1 MDLNSDLT
9 IDAPNEAKSESGHT
23 CSEGQDAKPA
33 DGKETTIV
41 SAAVDSVYGA
51 ATKEGAIQPDEKKT
65 RKTRKNKETYTD
77 GEVLEKGRWLWI
89 AAFENRAG
97 SFSFRVNGQ
106 LPVFTMTAPLGLPD
120 RLGRQ
125 VLFEGQ
131 KPRYLRDNYDSRPNA
146 RSFMSNL
153 EDAYE
158 GVKVTMHS
166 VKTPLTEEE
175 VRAYGALHLRL
186 KPYLAKNPHAIKEAG
201 DLYENTYGNLIKPI
215 SVRRLFELMAE
226 LESPYLTQNWLD
238 KIGGSVNAVCRALG
252 SPTGSFDHNARKEYD
267 MDLGDVTA
275 ERLEQSL
282 KPLSYDRATGI
293 LSPFK
298 RLLKFG
304 MEQHYIRVNVANAV
318 ILRQTLAEKIAKAM
332 AEIAIDNIAQVQIAL
347 NIAAK
352 YEVGARDAGY
362 FVPHVV
368 FMYYAAMR
376 PLSELREMNPLDAR
390 LHKKLIRL
398 WSTKTTRRRI
408 KTLSANA
415 VAILEHY
422 WDGKPLSFEGW
433 DLFWKLVQA
442 AQGYD
447 VKHPAW
453 FKAPYEVTV
462 RPKSDIPRHTGC
474 SHSINRFKD
483 PREAVREDD
492 HLWETFRK
500 HYDGLVTKEETAQ
513 FCSLL
518 PASMP
523 VTEVLRE
530 AIRKDLL
537 KHELIEEGQQ
547 IPTAPGVPDF
557 DVTPPR
563 RELWLP
569 KIPKDVLRDK
579 IWHGTIEAVA
589 SELGTDASWLSAV
602 CRAMRIPLPK
612 SGRASRDN
620 PQDAPL
626 PPPVTTVPHDELE
639 PLIKNLRGVA
649 PAARKLGIQTTHL
662 SAYCAVHKV
671 PVPDAHALGL
681 HYNNRPRVTTSRP
694 QVQAMLGQS
703 SFEDVAS
710 SLKVPP
716 EYLRDYCERHK
727 IKIDPVPSAPSFTT
741 TLDDIRAAVTKDLE
755 TRPRTPLEPREA
767 MELVLSKTPQGL
779 SEEELILVVEQAVGI
794 KLTKGAIKYVLT
806 QSAKGRFERRYGRIR
821 LIGAYETKV
830 DLDHLKSLVKREL
843 GRRDLWPL
851 IEALRRAVPK
861 TPRGLSVD
869 QLLEVLPLFGIHLD
883 SPKLKKE
890 LKRLDRQGRVTF
902 YYSQVTIPEGAP
914 DWKLRVHDKEATPG
928 FEAIKQHVHD
938 CYAKLANPNLTNV
951 ETMEFILSMAPDGLW
966 QDELLDVAATC
977 GIKFKQS
984 CIHSVVQHEAQG
996 EFKRENGRV
1005 RLVGPFQPRATI
1017 HDIRNA
1023 LPARNGSAILRKD
1036 LILEVLKHFPGGLSV
1051 DDLRAAAELRGH
1063 KDSRNTFR
1071 RQIYTLAKRGRVD
1084 VENGWVR
1091 RSELRNEPDS
1101 TLKLVCH
1108 ENPA

>member
-1 MDLNSDLT
+1 MDLNSDLP
-9 IDAPNEAKSESGHT
+9 IDAPDEAKSESGHT
-23 CSEGQDAKPA
+23 RSERQDAKPA
-33 DGKETTIV
+33 DGNKATIV

-51 ATKEGAIQPDEKKT
+51 ATKEGATQSNGKEK
-65 RKTRKNKETYTD
+65 RKTRKKEDYTA

-89 AAFENRAG
+89 TPFENRGG
-97 SFSFRVNGQ
+97 SFSFRVKGQ
-106 LPVFTMTAPLGLPD
+106 LPVFTMAPPLGLLD
-120 RLGRQ
+120 RRGRQ

-131 KPRYLRDNYDSRPNA
+131 KPRYLRDNYDSRPDA
-146 RSFMSNL
+146 RSFMNNL

-166 VKTPLTEEE
+166 VKTRLTDEDVREYE
-175 VRAYGALHLRL
+175 VLHLRL
-186 KPYLAKNPHAIKEAG
+186 KPYLAKNPYAIKEAG

-215 SVRRLFELMAE
+215 SVQRLFELMVE
-226 LESPYLTQNWLD
+226 LESPYLTKDWLD
-238 KIGGSVNAVCRALG
+238 KIRVSVNAVCRALG
-252 SPTGSFDHNARKEYD
+252 SPTESFDHKARNKYD

-275 ERLEQSL
+275 DRLERSL
-282 KPLSYDRATGI
+282 KPLPYRRAREI
-293 LSPFK
+293 LRPFK

-304 MEQHYIRVNVANAV
+304 ADQHYIRENVANAAN
-318 ILRQTLAEKIAKAM
+318 LRQTLAEKIAEAM
-332 AEIAIDNIAQVQIAL
+332 AEITIDNIAQVQIAL
-347 NIAAK
+347 DIAAK
-352 YEVGARDAGY
+352 YEVGARGAGY

-376 PLSELREMNPLDAR
+376 PLSELRQMNPLDAR

-398 WSTKTTRRRI
+398 WSTKKRRRRI

-415 VAILEHY
+415 VAVLEHY

-447 VKHPAW
+447 VKRPAW
-453 FKAPYEVTV
+453 FKAPYDVTV
-462 RPKSDIPRHTGC
+462 PAKSDVPRHTGC

-492 HLWETFRK
+492 HLWDTFRNY
-500 HYDGLVTKEETAQ
+500 YDGLATREETAQ

-530 AIRKDLL
+530 AIRKDLI

-547 IPTAPGVPDF
+547 IPTAPEVPDF
-557 DVTPPR
+557 DVTPPQHQ
-563 RELWLP
+563 LWLP
-569 KIPKDVLRDK
+569 TIPDDVLRDK
-579 IWHGTIEAVA
+579 LWNSSLKVVA
-589 SELGTDASWLSAV
+589 TEQGTDGAWLNAV
-602 CRAMRIPLPK
+602 CRAKRIPLPK
-612 SGRASRDN
+612 AGRASREK

-639 PLIKNLRGVA
+639 KIIKELHGVA
-649 PAARKLGIQTTHL
+649 PAAKKLGIQTLHL

-671 PVPDAHALGL
+671 PVPDAHALAL
-681 HYNNRPRVTTSRP
+681 HYNNRPRVTTSRA

-710 SLKVPP
+710 SLKVTP
-716 EYLRDYCERHK
+716 ENLRRYCERHK
-727 IKIDPVPSAPSFTT
+727 IKIDPAPPSPSFTT
-741 TLDDIRAAVTKDLE
+741 TLDDIRAAVIKDLE
-755 TRPRTPLEPREA
+755 TKPRIPLETREA

-779 SEEELILVVEQAVGI
+779 SEEDLILMVEQAVGI

-806 QSAKGRFERRYGRIR
+806 ESAKGRFERRYGRIR

-830 DLDHLKSLVKREL
+830 DLDHLKSLLKREL
-843 GRRDLWPL
+843 GRRDSWSL
-851 IEALRRAVPK
+851 IEALRCAAPK

-869 QLLEVLPLFGIHLD
+869 QLLEVLQLFGINLD
-883 SPKLKKE
+883 RPKLKKE

-902 YYSQVTIPEGAP
+902 YYNQVTIPEGAP
-914 DWKLRVHDKEATPG
+914 NWKLRVHDKESTPG
-928 FEAIKQHVHD
+928 FEAIKKHVHD
-938 CYAKLANPNLTNV
+938 CHAKLANPNLTNV
-951 ETMEFILSMAPDGLW
+951 ETMKFILSMAPDGLW
-966 QDELLDVAATC
+966 QDELIEVAATC
-977 GIKFKQS
+977 GIKFKWS
-984 CIHSVVQHEAQG
+984 CIHSVVENEAKG

-1005 RLVGPFQPRATI
+1005 RLVGAFQPKVTM

-1023 LPARNGSAILRKD
+1023 LPAGKGSVISRRD
-1036 LILEVLKHFPGGLSV
+1036 LILEVLKHFPRGLSV

-1063 KDSRNTFR
+1063 KQSRDTFR
-1071 RQIYTLAKRGRVD
+1071 RQIYSMAKRGQVA
-1084 VENGWVR
+1084 VESSQVR
-1091 RSELRNEPDS
+1091 RPDLRNELDS